1 MTYIGAAQTAS
12 HGSGDA
18 GTCGD
23 FIVRLTIVDS
33 WGNIKSLD
41 RYEGGREGGKRRRRR
56 KGWKQAKI
64 TRTEKELPHI
74 RTQRMLSFVIILFRR
89 SHPDFLV
96 FTACLGMCGIVLD
109 ATVQFLPDTTGV
121 TVTQI
126 KVRIRTTTSGCL

>member
-23 FIVRLTIVDS
+23 FIVRMTIVDS

-41 RYEGGREGGKRRRRR
+41 RYEGGKEGGR
-56 KGWKQAKI
+56 KGGKGGSKI
-64 TRTEKELPHI
+64 RPKKWTIISIFTMHSV
-74 RTQRMLSFVIILFRR
+74 LSLFPSCVYR

-109 ATVQFLPDTTGV
+109 ATVRFLPDTSGV

-126 KVRIRTTTSGCL
+126 KVRAKSVY